1 MDEKHPVD
9 VKLPNGEKLPS
20 FNLVDSFLL
29 EKIDRLFACNAGDY
43 VDLPQLVVVGQQ
55 SSGKSS
61 VLEGLTGLPFP
72 RDSGLCTRFATQ
84 ITFRRSNESKISA
97 SIIPSADCSD
107 THRECMESWGKKEL
121 DILDA
126 KSFAA
131 IMREVIDLMGV
142 GPSSEPGSPAFSKD
156 VLVLEIAGPDQEHF
170 SVIDVPGTFKKTTE
184 GQTTTSD
191 IALVFHMVKG
201 YMENPR
207 SVMLTVVPCTS
218 DIANEDV
225 VQLADDLDPYGN
237 RTLGVL
243 TKPDLVDDGAEGGV
257 LNVMNGKSH
266 RLKLGWH
273 LVRNLGQRELKVMP
287 TSRGSLED
295 KFFKTKAPWNAI
307 DKARVGVAA
316 LRIRLQK
323 ILTDHIRR
331 EFPKVK
337 ADIRKKLQ
345 EAEKALRV
353 MGPKR
358 QTAQEQS
365 QFLTDIASE
374 FQDLANSAS
383 RAQYVQSDFFGEV
396 ARRRLATVAVNR
408 GEIFAEIM
416 TDMGHEFDFADEE
429 SDGDDENEDDG
440 DDENEDDEDDEDC
453 DSSDEDGCVA
463 PSFDD
468 ESFGSGTSRK
478 STRLVTEDGDI
489 VDYVTEAEK
498 IASPRSD
505 DILEWLTGVHRK
517 NRGFELGSFDCALLI
532 MTMQHQARKWKA
544 LAKGY
549 ISDMIAIV
557 HTLVLDLLHHVVP
570 DKNLLGN
577 LVSVLSEHLQAKYL
591 RAMEQTD
598 FLLRIELE
606 GTPAT
611 YNHVFTEVLNK
622 CRAERVKRQL
632 ESRVIED
639 ADLGSVVRLD
649 DIVQTH
655 PLSNNA
661 QVVQEIHD
669 ILKSYYEL
677 ARKRF
682 VDNVRMQAA
691 DHFLVT
697 GPNTPLKL
705 FSPRFVSGL
714 TPSQLDE
721 VAGEEQNAR
730 RQRARLEKEIGLLK
744 ECMTILR

>member
-1 MDEKHPVD
+1 MDENDPVD
-9 VKLPNGEKLPS
+9 VKLPIGEKLPS
-20 FNLVDSFLL
+20 FNLVDSSLL
-29 EKIDRLFACNAGDY
+29 EKIDRLFACKAGDY
-43 VDLPQLVVVGQQ
+43 IDLPQLVVVGQQ

-72 RDSGLCTRFATQ
+72 RDNGLCTRFATQ

-97 SIIPSADCSD
+97 SIIPSKDCSD
-107 THRECMESWGKKEL
+107 KHRRSMQSWGKKEL

-142 GPSSEPGSPAFSKD
+142 GPTSEPGSPAFSKA
-156 VLVLEIAGPDQEHF
+156 VLVLEIAGPNQEHF
-170 SVIDVPGTFKKTTE
+170 SVIDVPGVFKKITE

-191 IALVFHMVKG
+191 IPLVFEMVKG

-243 TKPDLVDDGAEGGV
+243 TKPDLVDDGAEGGI

-273 LVRNLGQRELKVMP
+273 LVRNLGQKELKVMP

-295 KFFKTKAPWNAI
+295 KFFKTKAPWNTI
-307 DKARVGVAA
+307 DKAKVGVVA
-316 LRIRLQK
+316 LRMRLQK

-337 ADIRKKLQ
+337 VDIRKKLQ

-353 MGPKR
+353 LGPKR

-408 GEIFAEIM
+408 GEIFSQVMANME
-416 TDMGHEFDFADEE
+416 HEFHFADEE
-429 SDGDDENEDDG
+429 NGR
-440 DDENEDDEDDEDC
+440 DDEDGGR
-453 DSSDEDGCVA
+453 DSSDEDGCET
-463 PSFDD
+463 PSSDD
-468 ESFGSGTSRK
+468 EPFDSGTSRK
-478 STRLVTEDGDI
+478 STRLVTEDEDV
-489 VDYVTEAEK
+489 VDYVTEAEN
-498 IASPRSD
+498 IESPRSD
-505 DILEWLTGVHRK
+505 NILEWLTGVHRK
-517 NRGFELGSFDCALLI
+517 NRGFELGSFDCTLLI

-557 HTLVLDLLHHVVP
+557 HTLVLDLLNHVVP

-577 LVSVLSEHLQAKYL
+577 LIHS
-591 RAMEQTD
+591 
-598 FLLRIELE
+598 
-606 GTPAT
+606 
-611 YNHVFTEVLNK
+611 
-622 CRAERVKRQL
+622 RAERVKRQL
-632 ESRVIED
+632 ESQVLKNEY
-639 ADLGSVVRLD
+639 LGPVVRLD

-655 PLSNNA
+655 PLSNNE

-682 VDNVRMQAA
+682 VDNVRM
-691 DHFLVT
+691 
-697 GPNTPLKL
+697 
-705 FSPRFVSGL
+705 
-714 TPSQLDE
+714 
-721 VAGEEQNAR
+721 
-730 RQRARLEKEIGLLK
+730 
-744 ECMTILR
+744 

>member
-1 MDEKHPVD
+1 MGENHTVDAKAPV
-9 VKLPNGEKLPS
+9 GEKLPS
-20 FNLVDSFLL
+20 FNLIDSSLL
-29 EKIDRLFACNAGDY
+29 VKIDRLFACNAGDH

-84 ITFRRSNESKISA
+84 ITFRRSDESKISA
-97 SIIPSADCSD
+97 SIIPSRDCSD
-107 THRECMESWGKKEL
+107 THRACMESWGKREL

-126 KSFAA
+126 MSFAA

-142 GPSSEPGSPAFSKD
+142 GPTSEPGSPAFSKD

-170 SVIDVPGTFKKTTE
+170 SVIDVPGTFKKKTE

-191 IALVFHMVKG
+191 IALVFEMVKG

-225 VQLADDLDPYGN
+225 VQLADDLDPNGN

-243 TKPDLVDDGAEGGV
+243 TKPDLVDEGAEGDI
-257 LNVMNGKSH
+257 LDVMNEKSH

-273 LVRNLGQRELKVMP
+273 LVRNLGQRELKDK
-287 TSRGSLED
+287 TSSRGSLED
-295 KFFKTKAPWNAI
+295 RFFKTKAPWNKI
-307 DKARVGVAA
+307 DKAKVGVVA
-316 LRIRLQK
+316 LRMRLQK

-345 EAEKALRV
+345 AAEKALRV
-353 MGPKR
+353 LGPKR

-396 ARRRLATVAVNR
+396 ARRRLATVAINR
-408 GEIFAEIM
+408 GEIFAQIM
-416 TDMGHEFDFADEE
+416 ADMGHEFNFTDEE
-429 SDGDDENEDDG
+429 SDGIDG
-440 DDENEDDEDDEDC
+440 DDEDYAY
-453 DSSDEDGCVA
+453 DSSDEDDCA
-463 PSFDD
+463 TPKFDD
-468 ESFGSGTSRK
+468 GQFDSGASRK
-478 STRLVTEDGDI
+478 FTRLVAEDEDI
-489 VDYVTEAEK
+489 ADYVTEAEK
-498 IASPRSD
+498 ITCPRTG
-505 DILEWLTGVHRK
+505 DIIDWLTGVHRK
-517 NRGFELGSFDCALLI
+517 NRGFELGSFDSSLLI
-532 MTMQHQARKWKA
+532 MTMQHQAKKWKA
-544 LAKGY
+544 IAKGY

-577 LVSVLSEHLQAKYL
+577 LTSILSEHLQAKYTQ
-591 RAMEQTD
+591 AMEQTD
-598 FLLRIELE
+598 FLLKIELE

-611 YNHVFTEVLNK
+611 YNHAFTEVLNK

-632 ESRVIED
+632 EFRVIED
-639 ADLGSVVRLD
+639 KAHGSVVRLD

-655 PLSNNA
+655 SLSNNE

-677 ARKRF
+677 SRKRF

-721 VAGEEQNAR
+721 IVGEEQNAK
-730 RQRARLEKEIGLLK
+730 RQRDRLEKEIGLLK
-744 ECMTILR
+744 ECMTILRWF

>member
-1 MDEKHPVD
+1 MDENNSVD
-9 VKLPNGEKLPS
+9 VKLPIGEKLPS
-20 FNLVDSFLL
+20 FNLIDSSLL

-97 SIIPSADCSD
+97 SIIPSKDCSD
-107 THRECMESWGKKEL
+107 THRRSMQSWGKKEL

-126 KSFAA
+126 KSFAV

-142 GPSSEPGSPAFSKD
+142 GPTSEPGSPAFSKD
-156 VLVLEIAGPDQEHF
+156 VLVLEIAGPEQEHF
-170 SVIDVPGTFKKTTE
+170 SVIDVPGTFKKITE
-184 GQTTTSD
+184 GQTTTND
-191 IALVFHMVKG
+191 IALVFDMVKG

-225 VQLADDLDPYGN
+225 VQLADDLDPCGN

-243 TKPDLVDDGAEGGV
+243 TKPDLVDEGAEGGI
-257 LNVMNGKSH
+257 LNVINGKSH

-273 LVRNLGQRELKVMP
+273 LVRNLGQRELRDKAN
-287 TSRGSLED
+287 SRGSLED
-295 KFFKTKAPWNAI
+295 KFFKTKAPWNTV
-307 DKARVGVAA
+307 DKAKVGVPA

-337 ADIRKKLQ
+337 VDIRKKLQ

-353 MGPKR
+353 LGPKR

-408 GEIFAEIM
+408 GEVFAEIM
-416 TDMGHEFDFADEE
+416 TDMGHEFNFVEE
-429 SDGDDENEDDG
+429 KNDGDDEGEGEEEEEEEKEED
-440 DDENEDDEDDEDC
+440 EEDEDSDSLDEG
-453 DSSDEDGCVA
+453 SVT

-468 ESFGSGTSRK
+468 EPFVGSGTSRK
-478 STRLVTEDGDI
+478 STRLVIEDVDI
-489 VDYVTEAEK
+489 VDYVIEAEK
-498 IASPRSD
+498 ITSPRSD

-517 NRGFELGSFDCALLI
+517 NRGFELG
-532 MTMQHQARKWKA
+532 KWKA

-557 HTLVLDLLHHVVP
+557 HTLVLDLLDHVVP

-577 LVSVLSEHLQAKYL
+577 LMSVLSEQLQAKYL

-598 FLLRIELE
+598 FLLKIELE

-611 YNHVFTEVLNK
+611 YNHAFTEVLNK

-632 ESRVIED
+632 ESQVFEIENH
-639 ADLGSVVRLD
+639 GSVVRLC

-655 PLSNNA
+655 PLSNSE
-661 QVVQEIHD
+661 QVVREIHD

-677 ARKRF
+677 SRKRF

-705 FSPRFVSGL
+705 FSPRFVSSL
-714 TPSQLDE
+714 TPAQLDE
-721 VAGEEQNAR
+721 VVGEEENAK

-744 ECMTILR
+744 ECMAILR

>member
-1 MDEKHPVD
+1 M
-9 VKLPNGEKLPS
+9 G
-20 FNLVDSFLL
+20 
-29 EKIDRLFACNAGDY
+29 
-43 VDLPQLVVVGQQ
+43 
-55 SSGKSS
+55 
-61 VLEGLTGLPFP
+61 
-72 RDSGLCTRFATQ
+72 
-84 ITFRRSNESKISA
+84 
-97 SIIPSADCSD
+97 
-107 THRECMESWGKKEL
+107 
-121 DILDA
+121 
-126 KSFAA
+126 
-131 IMREVIDLMGV
+131 EVIDLMGV
-142 GPSSEPGSPAFSKD
+142 GPKSELGSPAFSED
-156 VLVLEIAGPDQEHF
+156 VLVLEIAGPKQEHF
-170 SVIDVPGTFKKTTE
+170 SVIDVPGTFKKITE
-184 GQTTTSD
+184 GQTTATD
-191 IALVFHMVKG
+191 IALVFDMVKG

-243 TKPDLVDDGAEGGV
+243 TKPDLVDDGAEGEI
-257 LNVMNGKSH
+257 LNVINGKSH

-273 LVRNLGQRELKVMP
+273 LVRNLGQRELRDKAD
-287 TSRGSLED
+287 SRGSLED
-295 KFFKTKAPWNAI
+295 KFFKTKAPWNTI
-307 DKARVGVAA
+307 DKAKVGVVA
-316 LRIRLQK
+316 LRMRLQK

-337 ADIRKKLQ
+337 VDIRKKLQ

-353 MGPKR
+353 LGPKR

-383 RAQYVQSDFFGEV
+383 RAQYVQSDFFGEI

-408 GEIFAEIM
+408 GEIFSEVMANL
-416 TDMGHEFDFADEE
+416 GHEFHFADEE
-429 SDGDDENEDDG
+429 NGR
-440 DDENEDDEDDEDC
+440 DDEDGGRG
-453 DSSDEDGCVA
+453 SSDEDGCET
-463 PSFDD
+463 PSSDD
-468 ESFGSGTSRK
+468 EPFASGTSRK
-478 STRLVTEDGDI
+478 STRLVTEDED
-489 VDYVTEAEK
+489 VVEYVTEAEN

-505 DILEWLTGVHRK
+505 NILEWLTGVHRK
-517 NRGFELGSFDCALLI
+517 NRGFELGSFDCTLLI

-557 HTLVLDLLHHVVP
+557 HTLVLDLLNYVVP

-577 LVSVLSEHLQAKYL
+577 LMSVLSEHLEAKYL
-591 RAMEQTD
+591 RAMEQTE
-598 FLLRIELE
+598 FLLKIELE

-611 YNHVFTEVLNK
+611 YNHEFTEVLNK

-632 ESRVIED
+632 ESQVLE
-639 ADLGSVVRLD
+639 LEYYGSVVRLD

-655 PLSNNA
+655 PLSSNE

-677 ARKRF
+677 SRKRF
-682 VDNVRMQAA
+682 VDNVRMQAV

-705 FSPRFVSGL
+705 FTPRFATGL
-714 TPSQLDE
+714 SPAQLDE
-721 VAGEEQNAR
+721 VVGEEQNAK

-744 ECMTILR
+744 ECVAILR